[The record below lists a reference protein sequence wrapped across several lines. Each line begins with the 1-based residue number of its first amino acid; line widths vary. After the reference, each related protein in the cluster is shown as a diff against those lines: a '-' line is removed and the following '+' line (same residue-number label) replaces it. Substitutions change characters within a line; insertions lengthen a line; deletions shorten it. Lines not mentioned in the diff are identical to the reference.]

1 MPNEKDMLIEAYRIQ
16 VERWNKRRDIEW
28 RLTLT
33 LWSTILITTFA
44 LTGKYQYPWC
54 IGIIHLTLFGIYCF
68 WICNLWRRNACDKKQ
83 MYNYQKKINEKLSI
97 CSNDVSEEGWYE
109 ARFNV
114 PQWHH
119 YLAYD
124 GDEPVNPKTKSS
136 NHAVAAMYIQDT
148 REPIIEAQQLSS
160 VTVIY
165 SLFAKVFLSL
175 LRFFG

>member
-1 MPNEKDMLIEAYRIQ
+1 MPNENDMPNEKDMLIEAYRIQ

-97 CSNDVSEEGWYE
+97 CSNDVSEEGWKYWNTVSQLL
-109 ARFNV
+109 FTFV
-114 PQWHH
+114 ILVCSFLILHCLPKS
-119 YLAYD
+119 
-124 GDEPVNPKTKSS
+124 EPSLPSLILKTL
-136 NHAVAAMYIQDT
+136 I
-148 REPIIEAQQLSS
+148 R
-160 VTVIY
+160 
-165 SLFAKVFLSL
+165 
-175 LRFFG
+175 